1 MLLRALSLLSLL
13 LSDAEAGSNGMAM
26 TPPLTWRSWNQYGWY
41 ITEDV
46 LLNAA
51 KGLIDT
57 SRPIKGKP
65 VGTSLKDL
73 GFNQVGM
80 DEGWATCPPAKTD
93 PKTGY
98 SHGRNPLV
106 DPRAWQPR
114 TNVSKPFSI
123 GGGKTSMYHQANADG
138 TISPVV
144 DKVLFPDMK
153 AMVDKIHGMGVYV
166 GWYLNDCLSY
176 CASLGDQCPP
186 EVCIPGDVKAFIEY
200 GFDALKVDGC
210 SAQHNVSGWAQQ
222 IYAAGNHN
230 MTLEDC
236 GNGPRP
242 TKPIADGGC
251 PDYHQYRTSGDINNA
266 YSSWVSNAQTVA
278 QYATTGRSGPTCWA
292 YPGTHPST
300 AGWPSSPLPPPAS
313 RLPLPSLLWRL
324 ETLCLLKLEM
334 MSARRHADDRGAGP
348 VP

>member
-1 MLLRALSLLSLL
+1 MLLRALGLLSLL
-13 LSDAEAGSNGMAM
+13 LSDAAEAGSNGMAM

-65 VGTSLKDL
+65 AGTSLKDL

-106 DPRAWQPR
+106 DPRARQPR

-138 TISPVV
+138 SISPVV
-144 DKVLFPDMK
+144 DKLLFPDMK
-153 AMVDKIHGMGVYV
+153 GLVDKIHGMGLY
-166 GWYLNDCLSY
+166 
-176 CASLGDQCPP
+176 
-186 EVCIPGDVKAFIEY
+186 
-200 GFDALKVDGC
+200 
-210 SAQHNVSGWAQQ
+210 
-222 IYAAGNHN
+222 
-230 MTLEDC
+230 
-236 GNGPRP
+236 
-242 TKPIADGGC
+242 
-251 PDYHQYRTSGDINNA
+251 
-266 YSSWVSNAQTVA
+266 
-278 QYATTGRSGPTCWA
+278 
-292 YPGTHPST
+292 
-300 AGWPSSPLPPPAS
+300 AGWQ
-313 RLPLPSLLWRL
+313 
-324 ETLCLLKLEM
+324 
-334 MSARRHADDRGAGP
+334 ARH
-348 VP
+348 

>member
-1 MLLRALSLLSLL
+1 MAHRTTMLRAPAMILALAAAPLLV
-13 LSDAEAGSNGMAM
+13 DAGSNGMAM

-46 LLNAA
+46 LINAA
-51 KGLIDT
+51 KGLVDT

-65 VGTSLKDL
+65 AGTSLRDL

-80 DEGWATCPPAKTD
+80 DEGWAACPSAKTD
-93 PKTGY
+93 PETGY

-106 DPRAWQPR
+106 DTRAAQPR
-114 TNVSKPFSI
+114 TNVSQPFSI
-123 GGGKTSMYHQANADG
+123 GGGKTAMYHRANADG
-138 TISPVV
+138 SISPVV

-153 AMVDKIHGMGVYV
+153 AMVDKIHGMGLYV

-176 CASLGDQCPP
+176 CASLGDHCSA
-186 EVCIPGDVKAFIEY
+186 EECIPGDVKAFIEY

-230 MTLEDC
+230 LTLEDC

-242 TKPIADGGC
+242 SKPIVDGGC

-278 QYATTGRSGPTCWA
+278 AYATSGRSGPTCWA
-292 YPGTHPST
+292 YPDVRRGLLLCIVCDT
-300 AGWPSSPLPPPAS
+300 AAW
-313 RLPLPSLLWRL
+313 
-324 ETLCLLKLEM
+324 
-334 MSARRHADDRGAGP
+334 
-348 VP
+348 